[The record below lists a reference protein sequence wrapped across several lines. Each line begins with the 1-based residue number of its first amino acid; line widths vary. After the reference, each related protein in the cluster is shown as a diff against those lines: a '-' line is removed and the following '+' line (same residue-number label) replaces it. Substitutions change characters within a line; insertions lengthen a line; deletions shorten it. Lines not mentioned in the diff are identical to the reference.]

1 MDKPKL
7 TKEQVETL
15 FETKYIRVDDL
26 RYPGAGHYYSATRRK
41 ADRILSVLSDE
52 EFKKTLPDAATCI
65 VIIRQPSGEAK
76 LLLTKEFRYPVGQ
89 YLLSPPAGLL
99 DERDADAP
107 SPCIAAA
114 VREIKEE
121 TGLELKDTDKVF
133 AVDPLCFSSPGMTD
147 ESNAMVCA
155 VVDCDGIPDLNS
167 KGTEGIELIGDYR
180 LYSREDA
187 LRLLKQCRDDEGIWY
202 SIYTWAALMYFVS
215 GMWKEHL

>member
-7 TKEQVETL
+7 TKEQVKTL

-26 RYPGAGHYYSATRRK
+26 QYKEAGHYYSATRRK
-41 ADRILSVLSDE
+41 ADRIMSVLSDE
-52 EFKKTLPDAATCI
+52 EFAGTLPDAATCI
-65 VIIRQPSGEAK
+65 VIIRRPSGEAK

-107 SPCIAAA
+107 SPCVAAA

-133 AVDPLCFSSPGMTD
+133 VVNPMCFSSPGMTD

-155 VVDCDGIPDLNS
+155 VVEADGDLDLRRDR
-167 KGTEGIELIGDYR
+167 GHRAYRR
-180 LYSREDA
+180 LYPLQQGGRS
-187 LRLLKQCRDDEGIWY
+187 
-202 SIYTWAALMYFVS
+202 
-215 GMWKEHL
+215 